1 MNRELF
7 GVVADLLT
15 QQFEVD
21 PGRVRPDATLMSL
34 GLDSLALMEFVFAV
48 EDRFQ
53 TRIPEDRLDPR
64 QAGLTLARVIDALD
78 EQLAAPSVVVATDA
92 PSPT

>member
-15 QQFEVD
+15 HQFEVD
-21 PGRVRPDATLMSL
+21 PNRVRPDATLVSL

-64 QAGLTLARVIDALD
+64 QAGLTLARVVDALD
-78 EQLAAPSVVVATDA
+78 EQLVAPAAVVATDA
-92 PSPT
+92 ASST